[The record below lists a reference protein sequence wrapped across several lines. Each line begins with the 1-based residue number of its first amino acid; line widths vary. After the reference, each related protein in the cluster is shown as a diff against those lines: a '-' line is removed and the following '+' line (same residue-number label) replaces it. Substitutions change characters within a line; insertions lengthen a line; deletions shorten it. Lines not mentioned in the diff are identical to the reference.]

1 MGERSWMSR
10 GVDYALGMGVGAGDE
25 ADNEKR
31 GGVLIQADVQNGT
44 PALFGRVC
52 AG

>member
-1 MGERSWMSR
+1 MSR
-10 GVDYALGMGVGAGDE
+10 GSRLRLRMGVGAGDE